1 MAPRVN
7 WNRIMKKKILVVEDD
22 AKVATALGVRLESA
36 GFKVVKATDGLGAL
50 KLAVEHR
57 PDLVIMDIWVPQ
69 GNGVLIAQR
78 MKHVG
83 LADVPVI
90 FLTAGRKEHLWKIAE
105 ETEPAGFF
113 EKPYDSKQ
121 LLASIAAA
129 LQRAHAGPA
138 RTSRS
143 TPP

>member
-1 MAPRVN
+1 M
-7 WNRIMKKKILVVEDD
+7 MKRKILVVEDD
-22 AKVATALGVRLESA
+22 TNLARALGVRLETA
-36 GFKVVKATDGLGAL
+36 GFEVFHAVDGVEAL
-50 KLAVEHR
+50 KLAVHHH

-69 GNGVLIAQR
+69 GNGILIAQR

-83 LADVPVI
+83 LADIPVI
-90 FLTAGRKEHLWKIAE
+90 FLTAGKKEQLWKIAE

-129 LQRAHAGPA
+129 LEMPRACAA
-138 RTSRS
+138 RANRPTGL
-143 TPP
+143 P

>member
-1 MAPRVN
+1 
-7 WNRIMKKKILVVEDD
+7 VE
-22 AKVATALGVRLESA
+22 
-36 GFKVVKATDGLGAL
+36 AL
-50 KLAVEHR
+50 KLAVHHH

-69 GNGVLIAQR
+69 GNGILIAQR

-83 LADVPVI
+83 LADIPVI
-90 FLTAGRKEHLWKIAE
+90 FLTAGKKEQLWKIAE

-129 LQRAHAGPA
+129 LEMPRACAA
-138 RTSRS
+138 RANRPTGL
-143 TPP
+143 P